1 MLMYNLS
8 ISLILFQG
16 IFIEKKSHLY
26 IKISLFEK
34 NKEFCSKKVWSSN
47 DKTGINFSKELKLNL
62 QEREAR
68 NCSLL
73 LQLKEYSGIGLR
85 SEVQRFVKH
94 WLCKSVIGEKISQLV
109 LSAEGDPS
117 SHYSTMLDKP
127 GERIFTW
134 HNAECFWLNN
144 QSKYCKVILVHY
156 SNSKFTIFKSNAIK
170 IFEF

>member
-94 WLCKSVIGEKISQLV
+94 WLSNLCQARRSANCCCQPRVTRAATTAPCWTNREIG
-109 LSAEGDPS
+109 S
-117 SHYSTMLDKP
+117 SPGIMQNAFDST
-127 GERIFTW
+127 TY
-134 HNAECFWLNN
+134 
-144 QSKYCKVILVHY
+144 Q
-156 SNSKFTIFKSNAIK
+156 K
-170 IFEF
+170 IFVNIHGRQWSFE